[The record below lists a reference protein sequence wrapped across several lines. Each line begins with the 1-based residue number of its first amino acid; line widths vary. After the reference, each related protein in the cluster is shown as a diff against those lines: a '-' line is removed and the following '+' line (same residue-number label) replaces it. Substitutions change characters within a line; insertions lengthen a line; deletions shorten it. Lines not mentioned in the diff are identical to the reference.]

1 MAETKPVPSLKSKS
15 KDFLSIFKILWYF
28 LSFPYNFQQ
37 QKFPSLFLLDLDPVN
52 PNADIK

>member
-15 KDFLSIFKILWYF
+15 KDFLSIFKMLWYF

-37 QKFPSLFLLDLDPVN
+37 QKFPSLFLLDLDLVN